1 MLNKFL
7 IAAAIVFASP
17 SFIFADDIF
26 FAFGQGA
33 AATDTSSAT
42 TADGSGS
49 VYIFSDLNFAF
60 DAADLDFT
68 VSDGSVVELTGGQG
82 FNPTFN
88 LIGDTRFDSSVVSR
102 DEVLDANGNPLLDA
116 SGAPIE
122 STTDGRFLGINI
134 TQNGVNPALSPTF
147 DPGFDSAVGVDGAV
161 LLARVD
167 YNIVGAGTTT
177 FDLFLNPDTVA
188 PVILLDDSEPDGTL
202 VLNPTLGSGTLTV
215 GPAAI
220 IPEPSSLTLLLLG
233 SVGLVARRKRA

>member
-167 YNIVGAGTTT
+167 YNIVGVGTTDFAFT
-177 FDLFLNPDTVA
+177 LGTNGV
-188 PVILLDDSEPDGTL
+188 VLLDDAEPDGTL
-202 VLNPTLGSGTLTV
+202 ILNPTLGSGTLTV